1 MKLIALSGY
10 ARSGKDE
17 VGRILVEQHGF
28 TRVAKVDLL
37 WEAAEKINP
46 ILRNRLRLADA
57 VNMFGREYC
66 KDVFSEVRLFLQ
78 RLADVVVDVTGSDPW
93 TSAVFERAEGLG
105 RVVLTRISW
114 PAEAEAVKERG
125 GSVWRIERP
134 GFGPGNDDAN
144 ETALDDWPFD
154 ATIVNDSDFDG
165 LAQKIAMLLAML

>member
-1 MKLIALSGY
+1 MSLIALSGY

-37 WEAAEKINP
+37 WEAAERINP
-46 ILRNRLRLADA
+46 ILKNHLRLADA
-57 VNMFGREYC
+57 VRIFGREQS
-66 KDVFSEVRLFLQ
+66 KDLFAEVRIFLQ
-78 RLADVVVDVTGSDPW
+78 RLADVVVDVTGNDPW
-93 TSAVFERAEGLG
+93 TPAVFERAEGLG

-134 GFGPGNDDAN
+134 GFGPGNKNPN

-154 ATIVNDSDFDG
+154 ATIVNDGDIDG
-165 LAQKIAMLLAML
+165 LSWKIAMLIAML